1 MSYISC
7 IICSNTDVHLFD
19 GYSELY
25 RVTSDC
31 KPWKRNGLLGICENC
46 GTVQKRNDQAWRG
59 EVEEIYKNYSIY
71 HQGNGLEQVIFQN
84 GPGLFKNRSFQII
97 SKLKEY
103 GFLSNTGKLLDI
115 GCGNGGFL
123 KSFQE
128 LFPNWVNSG
137 YEIDEKYKENVL
149 SIPNVVNFY
158 SSDLSIIKEKFD
170 VITLIHVLEH
180 LSDPWDYLNK
190 VKDLLLPDGILL
202 IEVPNFRENPFDL
215 IIADHIVH
223 YSLDTFNLIVNKL
236 GGEIVYQS
244 ENIVHREITICVSFS
259 NLLKEKSKSE
269 KVPPEVKNLNLV
281 ITNEYIYNLEK
292 FANTIV
298 AESKTGVSLGIF
310 GTSIAAT
317 WVLSVLGGES
327 ISYFVDEDINRIGR
341 RIFDIPIL
349 SPENVSADS
358 ILVLPFKKEI
368 ASSIFHRLFL
378 NKKINY
384 LSPEF

>member
-1 MSYISC
+1 MTYIPC

-31 KPWKRNGLLGICENC
+31 KPWKRSGLLGICKNC
-46 GTVQKRNDQAWRG
+46 GTVQKRNDQVWRE
-59 EVEEIYKNYSIY
+59 EVGEIYKNYSIY
-71 HQGNGLEQVIFQN
+71 HQGNGSEQVVFQN
-84 GPGLFKNRSFQII
+84 GSSLSRSRSLQII

-103 GFLSNTGKLLDI
+103 GFLSNIGKLLDI

-123 KSFQE
+123 RSFQE
-128 LFPNWVNSG
+128 IFPNWVNSG
-137 YEIDEKYKENVL
+137 YEINEKYKEDVL
-149 SIPNVVNFY
+149 NIPNVVNFY
-158 SSDLSIIKEKFD
+158 SSDFSVIKEKYD

-180 LSDPWDYLNK
+180 LSEPLEYLNK

-215 IIADHIVH
+215 MIADHIVH
-223 YSLDTFNLIVNKL
+223 YSLDALNLIVNKL

-244 ENIVHREITICVSFS
+244 ENLIPREITICISFS
-259 NLLKEKSKSE
+259 NLLKEKAKSE
-269 KVPPEVKNLNLV
+269 KVPPEVVDSNLV

-298 AESKTGVSLGIF
+298 AESKTGTSLGIF
-310 GTSIAAT
+310 GTSIAGT
-317 WVLSVLGGES
+317 WVLSALGGEA
-327 ISYFVDEDINRIGR
+327 ISYFVDEDVNRIGR

-349 SPENVSADS
+349 SPEDVSTDS
-358 ILVLPFKKEI
+358 ILIFPFKKEI

-384 LSPEF
+384 LSLEF

>member
-1 MSYISC
+1 M
-7 IICSNTDVHLFD
+7 
-19 GYSELY
+19 
-25 RVTSDC
+25 
-31 KPWKRNGLLGICENC
+31 
-46 GTVQKRNDQAWRG
+46 QKRNDQAWRG